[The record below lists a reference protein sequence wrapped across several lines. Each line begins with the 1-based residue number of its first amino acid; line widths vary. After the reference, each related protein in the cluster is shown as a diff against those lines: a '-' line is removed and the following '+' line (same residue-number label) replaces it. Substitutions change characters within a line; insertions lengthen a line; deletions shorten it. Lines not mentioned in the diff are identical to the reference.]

1 MHVATTK
8 RKYKG
13 VTYKNYLI
21 RQNYRENGKVKHKTI
36 ANITHLP
43 SDLIETIRK
52 RLKEGK
58 PISGEGFSIIRSLP
72 HGHVE
77 AILQTIKRIGLDN
90 IIGSKRSKSRDIILG
105 LIIQRLIRPDSKL
118 GSLRNFQDS
127 TATNSVGSEL
137 ELDSLTRSQLYT
149 ALDWLEQRQKR
160 IEKKL
165 AGHHLKA
172 GTIVLY
178 DISGSYYTGKE
189 SDLVQYGYNRD
200 KKRGYPQIVYGLI
213 CNSEGCPVAVEVFSG
228 DTTDSETL
236 SSQIEKV
243 RRRFGIKQVVWV
255 GDRGMITG
263 KLIQNELRGNQDIDW
278 ITALRAPQVKKLVR
292 EQAIQ
297 LSLFDERNLVEIE
310 AKDYPGER
318 LVVCRN
324 PLLAEQRRLKR
335 EDLLKATREELDKIV
350 EATHRKR
357 KPLRGKDAIGVKVG
371 KVIDKYKMGKHI
383 SYSIEEDRFTYEI
396 NQDSVS
402 EEQTLDGVYVIRT
415 SLAQKAYSAD
425 NVVETYK
432 SLSQVERAF
441 RSMKTTRLQIRPIY
455 HWTENRIRAHVFLCM
470 LAYYVEWHIHQ
481 KLAPYLYSDDQKE
494 KGKQKRDS
502 VIDPAQKSDAA
513 IEKTATH
520 QAEDG
525 TPVNSM
531 DTIIDFLGTI
541 CKNKMQYDNHDEPFY
556 TITQPTKEQQKILD
570 LLEVKL

>member
-43 SDLIETIRK
+43 SDLIETIRR

-72 HGHVE
+72 HGHVA

-263 KLIQNELRGNQDIDW
+263 KLIQNELRGNQYIDW

-415 SLAQKAYSAD
+415 SLAQKAYSAE

-513 IEKTATH
+513 IEKTVTH

>member
-13 VTYKNYLI
+13 VTHKNYLI

-43 SDLIETIRK
+43 PDLIETIRR

-72 HGHVE
+72 HGHVA
-77 AILQTIKRIGLDN
+77 AILQTINRIGLDN

-118 GSLRNFQDS
+118 GSLRNFQS
-127 TATNSVGSEL
+127 TTATNSVGSEL
-137 ELDSLTRSQLYT
+137 GLESITRSQLYA
-149 ALDWLEQRQKR
+149 ALDWLEQGQER

-165 AGHHLKA
+165 AREHLQD

-189 SDLVQYGYNRD
+189 SNLVQYGYNRD

-213 CNSEGCPVAVEVFSG
+213 CNRDGCPVAVEVFSG
-228 DTTDSETL
+228 DTVDSDTL
-236 SSQIEKV
+236 SGQIEKV
-243 RRRFGIKQVVWV
+243 RQRFGIKQVVWV

-263 KLIQNELRGNQDIDW
+263 KLIKDELQEDQNIDW
-278 ITALRAPQVKKLVR
+278 ITALRAGQVKKLVH

-297 LSLFDERNLVEIE
+297 LSLFDQRNLVEIE
-310 AKDYPGER
+310 AKEYPGER
-318 LVVCRN
+318 LIVCRN
-324 PLLAEQRRLKR
+324 PLLAEQRHQKR
-335 EDLLKATREELDKIV
+335 QALLKATQKELDKIV
-350 EATHRKR
+350 EATHRQNR
-357 KPLRGKDAIGVKVG
+357 PLRGKDKIGVKVG

-383 SYSIEEDRFTYEI
+383 SYSIEDDQFTYEI
-396 NQDSVS
+396 DRNGVAQ
-402 EEQTLDGVYVIRT
+402 EQSLDGVYVIRT
-415 SLAQKAYSAD
+415 SLPQKTYSAE
-425 NVVETYK
+425 NVAETYK

-455 HWTENRIRAHVFLCM
+455 HWEETRIRAHVFLCM
-470 LAYYVEWHIHQ
+470 LAYYVEWHIHN

-494 KGKQKRDS
+494 KGKQKRES
-502 VIDPAQKSDAA
+502 VVDPAQKSDAA
-513 IEKTATH
+513 MKKAATH

-525 TPVNSM
+525 MPVNSM

>member
-43 SDLIETIRK
+43 PDLIETIRK

-58 PISGEGFSIIRSLP
+58 PISEEGFSIIRSLP

-118 GSLRNFQDS
+118 GSLRNFKDS

-189 SDLVQYGYNRD
+189 TDLVQYGYNRD

-278 ITALRAPQVKKLVR
+278 ITALRAPQIKKLVR
-292 EQAIQ
+292 EQPIQ

-324 PLLAEQRRLKR
+324 PLLAEQRRLQR

-350 EATHRKR
+350 EATHRRR

-383 SYSIEEDRFTYEI
+383 SYSIEEDGFTYEI
-396 NQDSVS
+396 NQESVS

-415 SLAQKAYSAD
+415 SLAQKAYSAE

-470 LAYYVEWHIHQ
+470 LAYYVEWHINQ

-513 IEKTATH
+513 IEKTVTH

>member
-72 HGHVE
+72 HGHVA

>member
-13 VTYKNYLI
+13 VTYKNHLI

-43 SDLIETIRK
+43 PDLIETIRR

-58 PISGEGFSIIRSLP
+58 PISGDGFSIIRSLP
-72 HGHVE
+72 HGHVA
-77 AILQTIKRIGLDN
+77 AIMQTIKRIGLDT

-118 GSLRNFQDS
+118 GSLRNFQS
-127 TATNSVGSEL
+127 VTATNSAGGEL
-137 ELDSLTRSQLYT
+137 GLESLTRSQLYT
-149 ALDWLEQRQKR
+149 ALDWLEQRQGR

-165 AGHHLKA
+165 AKEHLQD

-189 SDLVQYGYNRD
+189 SNLVQYGYNRD

-213 CNSEGCPVAVEVFSG
+213 CNSEGCPVAIEVFSG
-228 DTTDSETL
+228 DTVDSETL
-236 SSQIEKV
+236 SGQIEKV
-243 RRRFGIKQVVWV
+243 RERFGIKQLVWV

-263 KLIQNELRGNQDIDW
+263 KLIKNELQANQNIDW
-278 ITALRAPQVKKLVR
+278 ITALRSGQIKKLVN

-318 LVVCRN
+318 LIVCRN
-324 PLLAEQRRLKR
+324 PLLAEQRHQKR
-335 EDLLKATREELDKIV
+335 QALLEATQKELDKIV
-350 EATHRKR
+350 EATHRQNR
-357 KPLRGKDAIGVKVG
+357 PLRGRDKIGVKVG

-383 SYSIEEDRFTYEI
+383 NYSIEEDKFTYEI
-396 NQDSVS
+396 DRNSVAQ
-402 EEQTLDGVYVIRT
+402 EQTLDGVYTMRT
-415 SLAQKAYSAD
+415 SLPQKDYSPE

-441 RSMKTTRLQIRPIY
+441 RSMKTTRLQVRPIY
-455 HWTENRIRAHVFLCM
+455 HWEETRIRAHVFLCM
-470 LAYYVEWHIHQ
+470 LAYYVEWHMHN
-481 KLAPYLYSDDQKE
+481 KLSPYLYSDDQKE
-494 KGKQKRDS
+494 KGKQKRAS
-502 VIDPAQKSDAA
+502 IIDPAQKSDAA
-513 IEKTATH
+513 IEKEATH

-541 CKNKMQYDNHDEPFY
+541 CKNKMQYDNHDEAFY